1 MSGCCQQHNHDHK
14 HTHHDPKETTQGLRD
29 LPSQQVSGDAVQT
42 PIRIMQMDCPTEERL
57 IRTRLENTAGVI
69 AMNFNLMQRELLVV
83 HQPHTLDAI
92 LEAIKSL
99 GFEPQTAAINVV
111 PLKNSMLE
119 NGFSL
124 GWKLPVAAIL
134 AIASEVMHWVEW
146 PWIFSALL
154 AVLAVA
160 LSGLG
165 TYRKGFIA
173 LRNLQLNINALM
185 TIAVSCA
192 LLIGQWPEAAMVM
205 VLFSIA
211 ELLEARSLDRARH
224 AVSNLLQMVPQTAWV
239 YQADKDW
246 LELPVGQVKTGDL
259 VRVRPGERIPL
270 DGKVIKGCS
279 TVNQAPITGESLPVD
294 KQQGDELYAGTINQG
309 GLLEFKV
316 DTLAENSTLARIIR
330 VVEQAQA
337 SKAPLQRFVDQ
348 FAQYYTPAVCL
359 LALLVAVFMPFV
371 LGTPWLDAIYMA
383 LVLLVIA
390 CPCALVISTPITLVS
405 GLTAAARH
413 GVLVKGAAY
422 LEKGRKLRWLAL
434 DKTGTITQG
443 KPVQTDMMLMPENV
457 TLARASENGRDQDE
471 VSLDETGVRKIA
483 ASLAGLSDHPVSMAV
498 AQAARK
504 DGLLAYSVEGFQAL
518 AGRGVQGVING
529 VEYLL
534 ESPRRALEQG
544 LLNASVIQAVHTYES
559 QGKTVV
565 LLCCLNRVIAVFA
578 VADTV
583 RPDSRQA
590 IQQLHE
596 QGVKT
601 IMLSGDNPQT
611 VQTIASQVGID
622 RALGQQ
628 MPENKLDAI
637 VDLQKSGMVGMVGDG
652 INDAPALA
660 RAEIGFAMG
669 AIGTDTA
676 IETADVALMDD
687 DLRKIPRFIELSH
700 ATYRV
705 LVQNIVLALGIKLV
719 FLLLTLGGMGSMW
732 MAVFADM
739 GASLLVV
746 LNGLRLLSFKAS
758 S

>member
-1 MSGCCQQHNHDHK
+1 MSGCCQQHNHNHE
-14 HTHHDPKETTQGLRD
+14 HAHDNPKKTAQGLRD
-29 LPSQQVSGDAVQT
+29 LPSQQVAGDAVQT

-57 IRTRLENTAGVI
+57 IRTRLEDTAGVM
-69 AMNFNLMQRELLVV
+69 AMSFNLMQRELLVV
-83 HQPHTLDAI
+83 HQPHALDAI
-92 LEAIKSL
+92 LAAIKSL
-99 GFEPQTAAINVV
+99 GFDPQTAEADKAVSGV
-111 PLKNSMLE
+111 GQQE
-119 NGFSL
+119 NRLSF
-124 GWKLPVAAIL
+124 GWKLPVAALL
-134 AIASEVMHWVEW
+134 AIASEIIHWAEW
-146 PWIFSALL
+146 PWVLSALL
-154 AVLAVA
+154 AILAVA

-165 TYRKGFIA
+165 TYRKGMIA
-173 LRNLQLNINALM
+173 LRNFQLNINALM

-211 ELLEARSLDRARH
+211 ELLEAKSLDRARH
-224 AVSNLLQMVPQTAWV
+224 AVGNLLQMVPQTAWV
-239 YQADKDW
+239 KQVDGGW
-246 LELPVGQVKTGDL
+246 GEWPVGQVDKGDL
-259 VRVRPGERIPL
+259 VRVRPGEQIPL
-270 DGKVIKGCS
+270 DGTVIKGYS
-279 TVNQAPITGESLPVD
+279 TVNQAPITGESMPVD
-294 KQQGDELYAGTINQG
+294 KRQGDGLYAGTINQS

-316 DTLAENSTLARIIR
+316 DTPAENSTLARIIR

-348 FAQYYTPAVCL
+348 FAKYYTPVVCL
-359 LALLVAVFMPFV
+359 LALLLAVFMPLV
-371 LGTPWLDAIYMA
+371 LGTAWLEAIYMA

-390 CPCALVISTPITLVS
+390 CPCALVISTPVTLVS

-422 LEKGRKLRWLAL
+422 LEKARKLRWLAL

-443 KPVQTDMMLMPENV
+443 KPVQTDMMFMTENV
-457 TLARASENGRDQDE
+457 SVARDAENRVGT
-471 VSLDETGVRKIA
+471 SLDETGVRTLA

-504 DGLLAYSVEGFQAL
+504 DGLPFHAVDDFQAL
-518 AGRGVQGVING
+518 AGRGVQGVINA
-529 VEYLL
+529 VEYIL
-534 ESPRRALEQG
+534 ESPRHALDKG
-544 LLNASVIQAVHTYES
+544 LLNAVVTQAIHTYES

-565 LLCCLNRVIAVFA
+565 ILRSLNQVLAVFA
-578 VADTV
+578 VADTIK
-583 RPDSRQA
+583 PGSRQA
-590 IQQLHE
+590 IKMLHA

-601 IMLSGDNPQT
+601 IILSGDNQQT
-611 VQTIASQVGID
+611 VQAIASQVGIN

-637 VDLQKSGMVGMVGDG
+637 GELQKSGMAGMVGDG

-660 RAEIGFAMG
+660 RSDIGFAMG
-669 AIGTDTA
+669 VMGTDTA

-687 DLRKIPRFIELSH
+687 DLRKIPRFIELSR

-719 FLLLTLGGMGSMW
+719 FLVLTLAGMGTMW

-746 LNGLRLLSFKAS
+746 LNGLRLLSFKATY
-758 S
+758 